1 MNVRK
6 YSAGLAAS
14 ALLAS
19 GLALT
24 AVAPAMADPAGFT
37 PNATDIVGVGS
48 DTIEFVVG
56 DLAAG
61 KTIDGTLV
69 PGWNATHPNQRIAS
83 FDATPQPS
91 TIVLREGH
99 EAVARPNGSGQGK
112 ARLFGASN
120 NEDVNFARSSSTLN
134 PAEQAE
140 LKQFPFAVDG
150 LKMAVSGNTPTN
162 APADLTIAQIVDIYK
177 GTYKKW
183 SDIDPSYSSDFI
195 NPKIPQ
201 AGSGTRS
208 FFENELKAANNGV
221 AVTYPAAG
229 GGYSG
234 VVEVQEHNPAQI
246 QGDPDAI
253 APFSTARAQTL
264 ANPGVIKFE
273 PGYAAKRA
281 VYDVVRNADAG
292 SQWALD
298 LFGADGFFCSPAAKT
313 IIEANGFAQLASVG
327 NGGVC
332 GVPVTAA
339 VSNFATNTVT
349 TTTGL
354 AAASPAGRQVT
365 LTATVD
371 AGDQS
376 ADGDVNFYEG
386 DVKVGSGLLSGGVAT
401 KSLTNVTPG
410 SHTYTAEFVTANAA
424 AFTSSTSEPASV
436 TVKETST
443 TSATVTAKTYGHAST
458 ATVTVAAGAGQGV
471 GNVTV
476 KVGTK
481 VIGPKALVAGK
492 ATFTLPSTLTAGKK
506 SLTATYAGNG
516 ETAGSVGTKAF
527 TIAKSAVTL
536 KESFPAKIAKGKKG
550 VGTITA
556 ALSPTS
562 VTKPTGTV
570 TIKLGSK
577 VVGTGKLVNGK
588 VKITLKSKLTKGKH
602 TLVARY
608 AGSANTTAKTLK
620 IVVTQ
625 K

>member
-24 AVAPAMADPAGFT
+24 AMAPAMADPSGFT
-37 PNATDIVGVGS
+37 PNANDIVGVGS

-61 KTIDGTLV
+61 KTIDGTAV
-69 PGWNATHPNQRIAS
+69 AGWNATHPDQRIAS
-83 FDATPQPS
+83 FYATPQPS
-91 TIVLREGH
+91 TIVLRDGH
-99 EAVARPNGSGQGK
+99 TAANRPNGSGQGK
-112 ARLFGASN
+112 ATLFGAGN
-120 NEDVNFARSSSTLN
+120 NVDVNFARSSSTLN
-134 PAEQAE
+134 TAEQAE

-150 LKMAVSGNTPTN
+150 LKIAVSGNTPTN
-162 APADLTIAQIVDIYK
+162 APASLTINQIVDIYK

-208 FFENELKAANNGV
+208 FFEAELKAANGGV

-264 ANPGVIKFE
+264 ANPAAIKFE
-273 PGYAAKRA
+273 PGYSAKRA
-281 VYDVVRNADAG
+281 VYDVVRNADA
-292 SQWALD
+292 SSTWAQNI
-298 LFGADGFFCSPAAKT
+298 FGPDGFFCSAAAKP
-313 IIEANGFAQLASVG
+313 IIEANGFAQLASVA

-349 TTTGL
+349 TTTAL
-354 AAASPAGRQVT
+354 AATSPAGRQVT

-371 AGDQS
+371 AGDQN

-386 DVKVGSGLLSGGVAT
+386 DTKVGSGLLSGGVAT
-401 KSLTNVTPG
+401 KSLTGVTPG
-410 SHTYTAEFVTANAA
+410 QHTYTAEFVTANAA
-424 AFTSSTSEPASV
+424 AFTSSTSDASTV

-443 TSATVTAKTYGHAST
+443 TSATVSAKTYGHAST
-458 ATVTVAAGAGQGV
+458 ATVTVAAGTAQGA

-476 KVGTK
+476 KVGST
-481 VIGPKALVAGK
+481 VVGTKALAAGK
-492 ATFTLPSTLTAGKK
+492 ATFTLPSTLTAGAKT
-506 SLTATYAGNG
+506 LTATYAGNG

-536 KESFPAKIAKGKKG
+536 TESFPATIAKGKKG

-556 ALSPTS
+556 ALSPS
-562 VTKPTGTV
+562 SATKPTGTI

-588 VKITLKSKLTKGKH
+588 VKITLKALAKGKH
-602 TLVARY
+602 TLVATY
-608 AGSANTTAKTLK
+608 GGSANTATKTLK
-620 IVVTQ
+620 IVVSQ